1 MNHMK
6 VTANITVL
14 AKIQRPWTDSTGTER
29 TSYSANIMQN
39 NGEII
44 DTLRLSLEQYNTI
57 EANKQYL
64 VNAEYG
70 TGKNGAYLRL
80 IDINPLKVSN

>member
-1 MNHMK
+1 MNL
-6 VTANITVL
+6 TANLVIL
-14 AKIQRPWTDSTGTER
+14 AKIQKPWTDSTGTER

-44 DTLRLSLEQYNTI
+44 DTLRLSLEQYNAI
-57 EANKQYL
+57 EANKPYL
-64 VNAEYG
+64 VNVEYG

-80 IDINPLKVSN
+80 IDISPLKASN